1 MVGRFSQEKNVKTR
15 RHTKFIHE
23 GGFVAEIEVELIE
36 SEDSWAPYLSV
47 EDANRLDEAREALR
61 RGDIEAAARF
71 GRVYEL
77 RLLAG

>member
-1 MVGRFSQEKNVKTR
+1 MKTR

-23 GGFVAEIEVELIE
+23 GGFVAEIEVDLIE
-36 SEDSWAPYLSV
+36 SDDSWAPYLSLD
-47 EDANRLDEAREALR
+47 DANKLDEVRAALR

>member
-1 MVGRFSQEKNVKTR
+1 MKTR

-36 SEDSWAPYLSV
+36 SDDSWAPYLY
-47 EDANRLDEAREALR
+47 DANRLDEAREALR

-77 RLLAG
+77 KLLAG

>member
-1 MVGRFSQEKNVKTR
+1 MKTR
-15 RHTKFIHE
+15 RHTQFVHE
-23 GGFVAEIEVELIE
+23 GGFVAEIEVDLIE
-36 SEDSWAPYLSV
+36 SEDGWAPYLSV
-47 EDANRLDEAREALR
+47 EDANRLDEVREALR

>member
-1 MVGRFSQEKNVKTR
+1 MKTR

-77 RLLAG
+77 KLLAG

>member
-1 MVGRFSQEKNVKTR
+1 MTKEKNLKTR

-77 RLLAG
+77 KLLAG

>member
-1 MVGRFSQEKNVKTR
+1 VKTR

-23 GGFVAEIEVELIE
+23 GGFVAEIEVDLIE
-36 SEDSWAPYLSV
+36 AEDRWAPYPSV
-47 EDANRLDEAREALR
+47 EDANRLDEARAALR

-77 RLLAG
+77 KLLAG